1 MNTRQMLFGVTLLLV
16 LTSCKTTQ
24 QRPMSDADIAGRV
37 FGLNVAAAKAVSAEN
52 FVGLV
57 SDEAAYSRRNDSRT
71 YVVIDGTPRAANAF
85 YTGSDEELMN
95 RTMTIIERLGIP
107 LTEVSQRK
115 ILQEQGQTA
124 QWDRAAKR
132 IISMSAIDKG
142 KRWVTLARKVD
153 GVPVFSSR
161 TVVSLNPRGAI
172 GYAEVHWPE
181 IPREVLAEAHRLQTL
196 VRDGWKPPE
205 QAATKVESVEAGII
219 HSPTA
224 ANVLDLYPTIRVIY
238 TSTNPRVTK
247 KPVLY
252 FDGNG
257 KVLSAPRN
265 FRQSTELPKQG
276 RPVKP

>member
-1 MNTRQMLFGVTLLLV
+1 MTAKQMLFASTLLVV

-24 QRPMSDADIAGRV
+24 QRPISDADIAGRV
-37 FGLNVAAAKAVSAEN
+37 FGLNITGAKAVSEEN
-52 FVGLV
+52 FVGLI
-57 SDEAAYSRRNDSRT
+57 SDEAAYSRRTDSRT
-71 YVVIDGTPRAANAF
+71 YVVIDSTPRAASAF

-95 RTMTIIERLGIP
+95 RTLTILEQLGIP
-107 LTEVSQRK
+107 SAEVATRK
-115 ILQEQGQTA
+115 ILQEQGQSA
-124 QWDRAAKR
+124 QWDRIAKR
-132 IISMSAIDKG
+132 IISMSTIDKG
-142 KRWVTLARKVD
+142 KRWVALTRKVD

-181 IPREVLAEAHRLQTL
+181 IPQYVLAEAHRLQQL
-196 VRDGWKPPE
+196 VENGWKPAE
-205 QAATKVESVEAGII
+205 QPATKVESVEAGII

-224 ANVLDLYPTIRVIY
+224 ARVLDIYPTIRVIY

-257 KVLSAPRN
+257 KMLSAPRN
-265 FRQSTELPKQG
+265 FRQSTEIPKQK
-276 RPVKP
+276 RPGKQ